1 MKSDRF
7 LTVHFI
13 DGSEMSVT
21 FPKQGG
27 NPLLLAKRVQ
37 EAIESMQLA
46 IEMGGELFVIPMAN
60 VKYMQLSPSPDELP
74 ETVIR
79 GGALIDD

>member
-1 MKSDRF
+1 
-7 LTVHFI
+7 
-13 DGSEMSVT
+13 
-21 FPKQGG
+21 
-27 NPLLLAKRVQ
+27 VQ
-37 EAIESMQLA
+37 QAIEARQLA